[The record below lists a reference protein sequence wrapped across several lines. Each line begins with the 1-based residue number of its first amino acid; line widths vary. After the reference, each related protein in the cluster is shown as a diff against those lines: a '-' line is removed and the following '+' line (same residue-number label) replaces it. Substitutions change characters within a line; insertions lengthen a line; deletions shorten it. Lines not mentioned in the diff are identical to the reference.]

1 MNQLN
6 SQLIEGIFTLTRMM
20 KEHMHNKSDLVHL
33 SMVQV
38 QAMIFLKK
46 QPESTMNE
54 IASHFHIE
62 LPSATSLVNKLV
74 KAKLAKRVTDKKDR
88 RIVRVTLTAHGK
100 QLLEEAMKER
110 SEKMRQLLSHLDTTE
125 KEHLLKITD
134 KLIATIKESHEK

>member
-20 KEHMHNKSDLVHL
+20 KEHMHSKSDLVHL

>member
-33 SMVQV
+33 SMVQM